1 MIFEN
6 YGRLQS
12 YKNLGFVKIEGETFF
27 LILRKTMEIERFK
40 LI

>member
-6 YGRLQS
+6 YGRLHC
-12 YKNLGFVKIEGETFF
+12 KNLGFVKIEGETFF

-40 LI
+40 FI